1 MRIKVIGMGPGHKR
15 FLTLEG
21 IENIRSAH
29 VILGAKR
36 LTDEVKELIQKN
48 ALVHTCTL
56 SEMENLI
63 ESHLNDEDKKE
74 NNDGYKYKDE
84 EEKVIAI
91 LASGDTG
98 FFSIAKWIKRK
109 YEQICPITFVSGISS
124 LQYFCNQ
131 LHKPYEGIYTMSV
144 HGRENH
150 VLGEV
155 LTHKSVFVLTGG
167 TFKVQDICR
176 CLTDKGLGHVQV
188 YIGEN
193 LSYETEKIE
202 TGIACD
208 FVQAEFSDLAVI
220 LIERGE
226 EPHYPFVSGGLRDEV
241 FIRGPIPMT
250 KEEVRAVVL
259 SKLQLLETDCVY
271 DIGAGTGSVALEI
284 ARLCKKG
291 YVYALE
297 KNQEAI
303 SLIKKNK
310 EHLGIINMEVCHTN
324 CPEGMEDLPTPQ
336 KVFIGGSG
344 KKLKEILK
352 IVLDKN
358 PKVHIVITALTLE
371 TLQEALVCKE
381 LFNLEISCSQI
392 SVANS
397 KEVGSYH
404 MLMGQNPI
412 FILTLKGRE
421 HNE

>member
-1 MRIKVIGMGPGHKR
+1 MEIKVIGMGPGHKR

-21 IENIRSAH
+21 VEAIRSAH
-29 VILGAKR
+29 VILGSKR
-36 LTDEVKELIQKN
+36 LTDVAIEMKQEN
-48 ALVHTCTL
+48 ALICTCTL
-56 SEMENLI
+56 GEMEKLIDANLKSVYED
-63 ESHLNDEDKKE
+63 ESICKGREGKII
-74 NNDGYKYKDE
+74 G
-84 EEKVIAI
+84 I

-98 FFSIAKWIKRK
+98 FFSIANWVKKK
-109 YEQICPITFVSGISS
+109 YEQACLVTFVSGMSS
-124 LQYFCNQ
+124 LQYFCNH
-131 LHKPYEGIYTMSV
+131 LHIPYEGIYTMSV

-167 TFKVQDICR
+167 TFKVQDICKY
-176 CLTDKGLGHVQV
+176 LTEKGLGHVKV

-202 TGIACD
+202 IGLARN
-208 FVQAEFSDLAVI
+208 FVQTGFSDLSVI
-220 LIERGE
+220 LIERDE
-226 EPHYPFVSGGLRDEV
+226 ETYYPYVSGGLRDEV
-241 FIRGPIPMT
+241 FIRGQIPMT

-297 KNQEAI
+297 KNKEAVM
-303 SLIKKNK
+303 LIKKNK

-324 CPEGMEDLPTPQ
+324 CPEGMKDLPIPQ

-344 KKLKEILK
+344 KKLREILK
-352 IVLDKN
+352 MVLEKN

-371 TLQEALVCKE
+371 TLQETLVCKE
-381 LFNLEISCSQI
+381 FFNLEISCSQI

-397 KEVGSYH
+397 KEVGGYH

-412 FILTLKGRE
+412 FILTLKGRGHDE
-421 HNE
+421 